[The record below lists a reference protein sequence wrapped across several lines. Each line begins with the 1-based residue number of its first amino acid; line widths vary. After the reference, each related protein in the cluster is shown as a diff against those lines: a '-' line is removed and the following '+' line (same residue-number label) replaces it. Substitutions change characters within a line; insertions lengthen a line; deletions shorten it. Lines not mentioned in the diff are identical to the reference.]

1 MGLATSWEATLG
13 GPACKSGGPF
23 YRHPDVEEVIT
34 EPSSNPFSLW
44 LELYFVLVD
53 CYQRNPPNDDLIG
66 RIYDFGV

>member
-1 MGLATSWEATLG
+1 LEDRRAKAVDLFTDI
-13 GPACKSGGPF
+13 
-23 YRHPDVEEVIT
+23 PDVEEVIT